1 MMFGKTDGLW
11 VPTSHPSGMP
21 EGRGETGH
29 DPATGDAA
37 AEALGDGLVVP
48 PEPDAEQAAAMIAT
62 AHASANEKE
71 RVMAEA

>member
-1 MMFGKTDGLW
+1 
-11 VPTSHPSGMP
+11 MP
-21 EGRGETGH
+21 EGCGETGH

-37 AEALGDGLVVP
+37 ADALGDGIVVP

-62 AHASANEKE
+62 AQASANEKE